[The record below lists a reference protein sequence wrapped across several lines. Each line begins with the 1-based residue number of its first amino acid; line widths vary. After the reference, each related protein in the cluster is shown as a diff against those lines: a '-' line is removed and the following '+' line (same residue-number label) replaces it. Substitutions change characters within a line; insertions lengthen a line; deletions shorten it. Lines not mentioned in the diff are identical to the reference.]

1 MSIFDKLFGRSVV
14 ARSSERQKILR
25 YDIDQ
30 YKVSKWDKKAIE
42 LYLIRASIDALARNV
57 GKMELDA
64 VMYTDRENS
73 IKKVNRASDVA
84 RVLKRPNQY
93 MTMYDFLYKIAAM
106 YYASNNAFIWP
117 EYSKEGNLIALWPI
131 NYENFQLYESE
142 RGTLIAKFRISYRKT
157 YTVPYDDIIH
167 LRNHYIDDDFVG
179 SSNQALLPVCELMNA
194 QNQGII
200 HGIQNSAIIRG
211 ILKSVNVIKE
221 QDMKAARNR
230 FVEDNLAASNNGGV
244 IVVDGKFDYT
254 PIESKPYMVD
264 AETMAETKRMVF
276 DYFGINEGFITN
288 TFSPEEYEAVYEG
301 RLEPFAIMLTQA
313 LTKGLYTDRER
324 GFGNEVE
331 ANMSRVKYQ
340 PISAITSLIAATNQL
355 GLFRKN
361 EYREMLGYPPLS
373 DDEGGNDI
381 VISLNYVNSENLDEY
396 QDVGGN
402 DGKAE

>member
-30 YKVSKWDKKAIE
+30 YKIRKWDKKAIE

-57 GKMELDA
+57 GKMELEA
-64 VMYTDRENS
+64 VMYTDRDNS
-73 IKKVNRASDVA
+73 VKKVNRASDVA

-93 MTMYDFLYKIAAM
+93 MTMYDFLYKITAM

-167 LRNHYIDDDFVG
+167 LRNHYMDDDLVG

-221 QDMKAARNR
+221 QDLKAARNR
-230 FVEDNLAASNNGGV
+230 FVEDNLSASNNGGV
-244 IVVDGKFDYT
+244 IVVDGKFDYS
-254 PIESKPYMVD
+254 PLESKPYVID
-264 AETMAETKRMVF
+264 ADTMNEAKKMVF
-276 DYFGINEGFITN
+276 DYFGINEGFVTN

-331 ANMSRVKYQ
+331 ANMSKVKYQ

-373 DDEGGNDI
+373 DEEGGNDI
-381 VISLNYVNSENLDEY
+381 VISLNYVNAQNLDEY
-396 QDVGGN
+396 QIGEPN
-402 DGKAE
+402 DGKD